1 MTTAQALRKIDKLE
15 RELAA
20 VKAEFLADI
29 LYDDELSDEFQK
41 KLDRIATEPAVATY
55 AGPGSLEKLIA
66 EHAS

>member
-29 LYDDELSDEFQK
+29 PYDDELSDEFQK
-41 KLDRIATEPAVATY
+41 KLDRIAKEPAMATY